1 MDASLHVYLDII
13 DVENL
18 FASHMI
24 IFNMTKVGDILL
36 EVLVIKLVKWL

>member
-18 FASHMI
+18 FVSHMI
-24 IFNMTKVGDILL
+24 IFNMTKVCDILL